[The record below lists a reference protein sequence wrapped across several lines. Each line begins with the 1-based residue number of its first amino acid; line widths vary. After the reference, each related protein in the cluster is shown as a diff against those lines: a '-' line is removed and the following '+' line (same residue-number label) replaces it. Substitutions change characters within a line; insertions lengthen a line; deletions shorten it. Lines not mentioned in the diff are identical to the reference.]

1 MVNIIKV
8 NHPTR
13 LENNALTL
21 LPSICLSVAR
31 HDLLI
36 E

>member
-8 NHPTR
+8 NHLTR
-13 LENNALTL
+13 LENNPFTL
-21 LPSICLSVAR
+21 LPSIFLSVAR